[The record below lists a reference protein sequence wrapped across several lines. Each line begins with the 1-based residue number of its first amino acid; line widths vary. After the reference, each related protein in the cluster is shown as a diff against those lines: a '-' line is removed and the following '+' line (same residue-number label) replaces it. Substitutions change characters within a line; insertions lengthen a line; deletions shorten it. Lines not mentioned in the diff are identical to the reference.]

1 MNQEIYQIKFFLK
14 KKKLNSDIPIAL
26 KVSPDIDN
34 TIVKDISK
42 ILIQYKVNA
51 LIVSNTTDQ
60 NRDNLK
66 DIQKFQ
72 KGGLSGKPLND
83 ISNKL
88 INNFFKNLNGQIKI
102 IGVGG
107 VESGETAYKK
117 FLSGANFV
125 QLYTGMVFRG
135 PKIAIKINEEL
146 KKILKEKKI
155 KNYSDII
162 GKL

>member
-1 MNQEIYQIKFFLK
+1 MLK
-14 KKKLNSDIPIAL
+14 KKKLSSKIPIAL
-26 KVSPDIDN
+26 KVSPDIN
-34 TIVKDISK
+34 NEIIKDISK
-42 ILIQYKVNA
+42 LLIEYKVNS

-60 NRDNLK
+60 NRDNLI
-66 DIQKFQ
+66 DHQKFQ
-72 KGGLSGKPLND
+72 RGGLSGKPLRY

-88 INNFFKNLNGQIKI
+88 INHFFKNLNGQVKI

-107 VESGETAYKK
+107 VDSGKSAYEK
-117 FLSGANFV
+117 FLSGADFV

-146 KKILKEKKI
+146 KTILKEKKI

>member
-1 MNQEIYQIKFFLK
+1 M
-14 KKKLNSDIPIAL
+14 
-26 KVSPDIDN
+26 
-34 TIVKDISK
+34 
-42 ILIQYKVNA
+42 IQYKVNA
-51 LIVSNTTDQ
+51 LIISNTTDQ

-66 DIQKFQ
+66 DHQKFQ

>member
-1 MNQEIYQIKFFLK
+1 M
-14 KKKLNSDIPIAL
+14 
-26 KVSPDIDN
+26 
-34 TIVKDISK
+34 
-42 ILIQYKVNA
+42 
-51 LIVSNTTDQ
+51 
-60 NRDNLK
+60 
-66 DIQKFQ
+66 
-72 KGGLSGKPLND
+72 ND

-88 INNFFKNLNGQIKI
+88 INYFFKNLNGQIKI

>member
-1 MNQEIYQIKFFLK
+1 MLK

-26 KVSPDIDN
+26 KVSPDIN
-34 TIVKDISK
+34 NSIVRDISK
-42 ILIQYKVNA
+42 ILIKYKVDA

-66 DIQKFQ
+66 DHQKYQ

-88 INNFFKNLNGQIKI
+88 INDFFKNLNGQIKI

-107 VESGETAYKK
+107 VDSGESAYRK

-135 PKIAIKINEEL
+135 PKVAIKINQEL
-146 KKILKEKKI
+146 KTILKEKKL